1 MNFFNYFRKK
11 PGTGALLDIRSEE
24 EKIKDYHFEEV
35 VASVNPV
42 NWVEKPPSTWRKFPI
57 YNQNGSG
64 SCVAQTM
71 AKLMGI
77 MYWLKNG
84 KYVHFSATHIYQR
97 RTNKPSSG
105 MGGVDVFNIAREG
118 VTLEELVPSQ
128 SMTDA
133 QMDSYVIDE
142 YKKKVGEVFKI
153 GNFLILPIKDIDT
166 IASIIQT
173 TGKGVMCWV
182 YFKNDEWT
190 EVPTIKYPN
199 LDPYADTTG
208 RHSTTYVEFTLHEGE
223 KALITDDSWGTSYGK
238 AGQRVIKE
246 SFFKERNL
254 FAAYPINF
262 AFEDQTQPNP
272 EPSPVP
278 VPGKPKYTFTQK
290 LVFIPWDDANNRPS
304 DNLLHE
310 NQKSDTIAL
319 QNILKYEGFFPTNVS
334 STGYYGSVT
343 AKALLL
349 FQKKYKIDIDSVLDE
364 LKGYIVGPK
373 TLAQLNLLYSK

>member
-1 MNFFNYFRKK
+1 MSFFNFFRKQ
-11 PGTGALLDIRSEE
+11 PGTGANLDTRTSDEILR
-24 EKIKDYHFEEV
+24 DYHFGET
-35 VASVNPV
+35 VASINPV
-42 NWVEKPPSTWRKFPI
+42 NWIEKSPSTWRKFPI

-97 RTNKPSSG
+97 RTNKPSGG

-128 SMTDA
+128 SLTDT

-173 TGKGVMCWV
+173 TGKGVMCWS

-190 EVPTIKYPN
+190 EVPSIKYPELN
-199 LDPYADTTG
+199 PYAETTG
-208 RHSTTYVEFTLHEGE
+208 RHSTAYVDFTLYEGE

-254 FAAYPINF
+254 FAAYPMNF
-262 AFEDQTQPNP
+262 AFENNNQ
-272 EPSPVP
+272 PSPVTP
-278 VPGKPKYTFTQK
+278 TKPKFRFSKK
-290 LVFIPWDDANNRPS
+290 LVFIPWDSNTNCPVDVDLNNS
-304 DNLLHE
+304 
-310 NQKSDTIAL
+310 QKVDVIAL
-319 QNILKYEGFFPTNVS
+319 QNCLKFEGVFPSNIE

-343 AKALLL
+343 ANSVLK
-349 FQKKYKIDIDSVLDE
+349 FQKKYTIDTEEVLNDLLGRE
-364 LKGYIVGPK
+364 VGPK
-373 TLAQLNLLYSK
+373 TRQKLNEIYS